1 MNKKKTSQETSWGGV
16 AGWYDDLLENK
27 EGTYQKEVILP
38 NLMRLLN
45 PQKNE
50 VVLDNAC
57 GQGFFSRAI
66 AETGAKVIGVDIA
79 KELIDIAQK
88 NSSKEI
94 AFHTSPSDLLNFI
107 PDASVDKAITILA
120 LQNIEKLNETLAE
133 TFRVLKKG
141 GKFFIV
147 LNHPAFRI
155 PKKSSWQW
163 DGENSKQYRRI
174 DVYMS
179 DIKERIEMNP
189 GAKENNKEYTVS
201 FHRPL
206 QVYFKALNKAGFVVG
221 RFEEWISHKESVKGA
236 RSDEENRIRKEIPM
250 FAIIEAIKN

>member
-1 MNKKKTSQETSWGGV
+1 MNKKETSWGNV
-16 AGWYDDLLENK
+16 ADWYDDLLENK

-57 GQGFFSRAI
+57 GQGYFSRAI

-79 KELIDIAQK
+79 KELIEIAKK
-88 NSSKEI
+88 NSPKEI
-94 AFHTSPSDLLNFI
+94 SFNTSPSHLLGFI
-107 PDASVDKAITILA
+107 QDSSVDKAITILA
-120 LQNIEKLNETLAE
+120 LQNIEKLNETLIE
-133 TFRVLKKG
+133 TSRVLKKG
-141 GKFFIV
+141 GKFFFV

-163 DGENSKQYRRI
+163 DEENSKQYRRI
-174 DVYMS
+174 DAYMS
-179 DIKERIEMNP
+179 DIKEKIEMNP
-189 GAKENNKEYTVS
+189 GARENDKEYTVS

-206 QVYFKALNKAGFVVG
+206 QVYFKAINKAGFLVG
-221 RFEEWISHKESVKGA
+221 RFEEWISHKESLKSA
-236 RSDEENRIRKEIPM
+236 RGDEENRIRKEIPM